1 MTNALAAKY
10 FVRMKFTAAIMGSTK
25 RVRGKRSSNGN
36 RRRFRTVSFEKKALM
51 ESSVLL
57 IIKEASYNGQ
67 RMTNLRNYLMPLL

>member
-1 MTNALAAKY
+1 
-10 FVRMKFTAAIMGSTK
+10 MKFTAAIMGSTK

-57 IIKEASYNGQ
+57 IIKEASCNGQ